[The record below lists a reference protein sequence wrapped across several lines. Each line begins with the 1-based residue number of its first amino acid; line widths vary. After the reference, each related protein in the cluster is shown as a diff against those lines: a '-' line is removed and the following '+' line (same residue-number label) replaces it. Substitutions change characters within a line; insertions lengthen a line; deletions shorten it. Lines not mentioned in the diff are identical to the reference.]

1 MDHRIRSLSAVDM
14 PTDQVGRSSG
24 RVRSDAQGAGEA
36 RRTVVRS
43 AAQGPLLGL
52 PAMVT
57 THRRTAAHLLVDC
70 LAAEGCEYVF
80 SVPGEETMDILD
92 ALSDHTSVRHI
103 TTRHEQGAAFMADVY
118 GRLTGRAAVAM
129 ATLGP
134 GATNLVTGIADAHLD
149 RAPMVAITGQASSDK
164 LHKEAH
170 QVVDI
175 VQMFAP
181 VTKWSARVQR
191 VEAIPEIVRKAFR
204 VATLEKPGPTHVEL
218 PENLAAMAVE
228 DDAAPLL
235 PGRTYF
241 PEPTDEAI
249 AHAADLIA
257 RSERPLIL
265 AGNGVLRRRAAG
277 GLRALARGLH
287 VPVAVTFMG
296 KGAVDDRSHLSLMAV
311 GLQARD
317 HVLSGFDR
325 ADLVVC
331 IGYDLVEYG
340 PARWNPDGRKRIVHI
355 DTQPAEVDAQY
366 RPEVEL
372 IGDIDGTLQRLLAA
386 VQPRGISGRDAG
398 ERHEARETLVHA
410 DLRTALLAD
419 LESGAASEAMPITP
433 QRAIADLR
441 AALGPEDIVVSD
453 VGAHKV
459 WVARLYQAYEPN
471 TVIISNGFAAMGIAL
486 PGAIA
491 AKLVHPDRKV
501 VALCGDGGFLMNSQE
516 LETATRI
523 KANVTAVV
531 WRDDGYGL
539 IDWKQRNEFG
549 RPFAVE
555 FGNPDFV
562 DFARSFGIAGFR
574 PESAADLLPTLRRA
588 LDVDGPSLVEIPIDY
603 RENLRLTDRLGALA
617 GS

>member
-1 MDHRIRSLSAVDM
+1 
-14 PTDQVGRSSG
+14 
-24 RVRSDAQGAGEA
+24 
-36 RRTVVRS
+36 
-43 AAQGPLLGL
+43 
-52 PAMVT
+52 VT
-57 THRRTAAHLLVDC
+57 TRTAAQLLVEC
-70 LAAEGCEYVF
+70 LVAEGCEYVF
-80 SVPGEETMDILD
+80 SVPGEETMDVLD
-92 ALSDHTSVRHI
+92 ALGAMATSGRGGPRHI

-134 GATNLVTGIADAHLD
+134 GATNLLTGIADAHLD
-149 RAPMVAITGQASSDK
+149 RAPMVAITGQASSEK

-175 VQMFAP
+175 VRMFEP
-181 VTKWSARVQR
+181 VTKWNARVER

-204 VATLEKPGPTHVEL
+204 VALLEKPGPTHIEL
-218 PENLAAMAVE
+218 PENVAATPVA
-228 DDAAPLL
+228 DDAVPLT
-235 PGRTYF
+235 PGQTYF

-257 RSERPLIL
+257 TSQRPLVL
-265 AGNGVLRRRAAG
+265 AGNGVLRRRAAPE
-277 GLRALARGLH
+277 LRAFARGLH

-296 KGAVDDRSHLSLMAV
+296 KGAIDDRSHLSLMAV

-325 ADLVVC
+325 ADLVICV
-331 IGYDLVEYG
+331 GYDLVEYA
-340 PARWNPDGRKRIVHI
+340 PAGWNPDGRKQIVHI

-372 IGDIDGTLQRLLAA
+372 VGDIDGTLRRLLTA

-410 DLRTALLAD
+410 DLRTALLEE
-419 LESGAASEAMPITP
+419 LAAGSASDALPITP

-441 AALGPEDIVVSD
+441 EALGPEDIVVSD

-471 TVIISNGFAAMGIAL
+471 TVIISNGFAAMGISL

-491 AKLVHPDRKV
+491 AKLVHPERKV

-516 LETATRI
+516 LETAKRI
-523 KANVTAVV
+523 GANVTVVV

-549 RPFAVE
+549 RPFGVE

-562 DFARSFGIAGFR
+562 AYAESFGIAGFR
-574 PESAADLLPTLRRA
+574 PASAADLLPTLRRA
-588 LDVDGPSLVEIPIDY
+588 LDVDGPALVEIPIDY
-603 RENLRLTDRLGALA
+603 RENLRLTEHLGALA
-617 GS
+617 GA

>member
-1 MDHRIRSLSAVDM
+1 MA
-14 PTDQVGRSSG
+14 
-24 RVRSDAQGAGEA
+24 
-36 RRTVVRS
+36 
-43 AAQGPLLGL
+43 
-52 PAMVT
+52 T
-57 THRRTAAHLLVDC
+57 TERRTAAHLLVDC
-70 LAAEGCEYVF
+70 LAAEKCDYVF

-92 ALSDHTSVRHI
+92 ALADHPTVRHI
-103 TTRHEQGAAFMADVY
+103 TTRHEQGAAFMADVH

-134 GATNLVTGIADAHLD
+134 GATNLLTGVADAYLD

-164 LHKEAH
+164 THKEAH

-175 VQMFAP
+175 VRMLAP
-181 VTKWSARVQR
+181 VTKWNTSVQR
-191 VEAIPEIVRKAFR
+191 IGAIPEIVRKAFR
-204 VATLEKPGPTHVEL
+204 TATLEKPGPTHIEL
-218 PENLAAMAVE
+218 PENLAASVV
-228 DDAAPLL
+228 DDTSVPLT
-235 PGRTYF
+235 PGKAYF

-249 AHAADLIA
+249 RHAADLISD
-257 RSERPLIL
+257 SERPLIL
-265 AGNGVLRRRAAG
+265 AGNGVLRRRASPE
-277 GLRALARGLH
+277 LRAFARGLH

-296 KGAVDDRSHLSLMAV
+296 KGAIDDRSHLSLMAV

-317 HVLSGFDR
+317 HVMSGFDR
-325 ADLVVC
+325 ADLVICV
-331 IGYDLVEYG
+331 GYDLVEYA
-340 PARWNPDGRKRIVHI
+340 PAAWNPDGRKRIVHI

-372 IGDIDGTLQRLLAA
+372 IGDIDGSLGRLLAA
-386 VQPRGISGRDAG
+386 VMPRGISGRDAG

-410 DLRTALLAD
+410 DLRNALLAD
-419 LESGAASEAMPITP
+419 LEAGAGTDTFPITITP

-441 AALGPEDIVVSD
+441 AALAPDDIVVSD

-491 AKLVHPDRKV
+491 AKLVYPDRKV

-516 LETATRI
+516 LETAKRI
-523 KANVTAVV
+523 GTNVTVVV

-549 RPFAVE
+549 RPFGVE

-562 DFARSFGIAGFR
+562 AYAESFGIAGFR
-574 PESAADLLPTLRRA
+574 PASAADLLPTLRRA
-588 LDVDGPSLVEIPIDY
+588 LDVDGPALVEVPIDY
-603 RENLRLTDRLGALA
+603 RENLRLTERLGALSGA
-617 GS
+617 

>member
-1 MDHRIRSLSAVDM
+1 MATESK
-14 PTDQVGRSSG
+14 
-24 RVRSDAQGAGEA
+24 AG
-36 RRTVVRS
+36 T
-43 AAQGPLLGL
+43 
-52 PAMVT
+52 
-57 THRRTAAHLLVDC
+57 RTAAHLLVNC

-80 SVPGEETMDILD
+80 SVPGEETMDVLD
-92 ALSDHTSVRHI
+92 ALSDHAEVRHV

-134 GATNLVTGIADAHLD
+134 GATNLLTGIADAHLD
-149 RAPMVAITGQASSDK
+149 RAPMVALTGQASSDK

-181 VTKWSARVQR
+181 VTKWNTSVQR
-191 VEAIPEIVRKAFR
+191 VDAIPEIVRKAFR
-204 VATLEKPGPTHVEL
+204 VALLEKPGPTHIEL
-218 PENLAAMAVE
+218 PENLAASIVP
-228 DDAAPLL
+228 DGAAPLV
-235 PGRTYF
+235 PGKAYF

-257 RSERPLIL
+257 GSERPIVL
-265 AGNGVLRRRAAG
+265 AGNGVLRRKASAE
-277 GLRALARGLH
+277 LRAFARGLH
-287 VPVAVTFMG
+287 VPVAATFMG
-296 KGAVDDRSHLSLMAV
+296 KGAIDDRSHLSLMAV

-325 ADLVVC
+325 ADLVICV
-331 IGYDLVEYG
+331 GYDLVEYG
-340 PARWNPDGRKRIVHI
+340 PARWNPEGTKRIIHI
-355 DTQPAEVDAQY
+355 DTQPAEVDAGYQ
-366 RPEVEL
+366 PEVEL
-372 IGDIDGTLQRLLAA
+372 IGDIDGSLARLLAA

-398 ERHEARETLVHA
+398 ERHETRETLVHA

-419 LESGAASEAMPITP
+419 LEAGAAGDAWPITP

-441 AALGPEDIVVSD
+441 AALGPDDIVVAD

-471 TVIISNGFAAMGIAL
+471 TVIISNGFAAMGISL

-491 AKLVHPDRKV
+491 AKLVHPERKV
-501 VALCGDGGFLMNSQE
+501 VALCGDGGFLMNAQE
-516 LETATRI
+516 LETAKRI
-523 KANVTAVV
+523 GANVTVV
-531 WRDDGYGL
+531 IWRDDGYGL

-549 RPFAVE
+549 RPFGVE

-562 DFARSFGIAGFR
+562 AFAESFGIAGFR
-574 PESAADLLPTLRRA
+574 PSSAAELLPTLRRA

-603 RENLRLTDRLGALA
+603 RENLRLTERLGALEGA
-617 GS
+617 

>member
-1 MDHRIRSLSAVDM
+1 M
-14 PTDQVGRSSG
+14 TTT
-24 RVRSDAQGAGEA
+24 GA
-36 RRTVVRS
+36 
-43 AAQGPLLGL
+43 
-52 PAMVT
+52 
-57 THRRTAAHLLVDC
+57 RTAAHLLVDC

-80 SVPGEETMDILD
+80 SVPGEETMDVLD
-92 ALSDHTSVRHI
+92 ALSTHRQVRHI

-129 ATLGP
+129 GTLGP
-134 GATNLVTGIADAHLD
+134 GATNLVTGVADAYLD

-175 VQMFAP
+175 VRMLEP
-181 VTKWSARVQR
+181 VTKWNTRVER
-191 VEAIPEIVRKAFR
+191 VEAIPEIVSKAFR
-204 VATLEKPGPTHVEL
+204 LATFEKPGPTHVEL
-218 PENLAAMAVE
+218 PENLAAMAV
-228 DDAAPLL
+228 DDDLTPLT
-235 PGRTYF
+235 PVRTYF

-257 RSERPLIL
+257 ASQRPLVL
-265 AGNGVLRRRAAG
+265 AGNGVLRRRASAE
-277 GLRALARGLH
+277 LRAFARGLH

-296 KGAVDDRSHLSLMAV
+296 KGAIDDRSHLSLMAV

-325 ADLVVC
+325 ADLVICV
-331 IGYDLVEYG
+331 GYDLVEYA

-355 DTQPAEVDAQY
+355 DTQPAETDAQY

-372 IGDIDGTLQRLLAA
+372 IGDIEGSLRRLLVAI
-386 VQPRGISGRDAG
+386 QPRGISGRDAG

-410 DLRTALLAD
+410 DLRNALLED
-419 LESGAASEAMPITP
+419 LAAGAASDGMPITP

-441 AALGPEDIVVSD
+441 AALGPDDIVVSD

-459 WVARLYQAYEPN
+459 WVARLYQTYEPN
-471 TVIISNGFAAMGIAL
+471 TVIISNGFAAMGISL

-516 LETATRI
+516 LETAKRI
-523 KANVTAVV
+523 GANVTVVV

-549 RPFAVE
+549 RPFGVE

-562 DFARSFGIAGFR
+562 AYAESFGIAGFR
-574 PESAADLLPTLRRA
+574 PSSAADLAPTLRRA
-588 LDVDGPSLVEIPIDY
+588 LDVDGPALVEIPIDY
-603 RENLRLTDRLGALA
+603 RENLRLTERLGALA
-617 GS
+617 AF

>member
-1 MDHRIRSLSAVDM
+1 MA
-14 PTDQVGRSSG
+14 
-24 RVRSDAQGAGEA
+24 
-36 RRTVVRS
+36 
-43 AAQGPLLGL
+43 
-52 PAMVT
+52 T
-57 THRRTAAHLLVDC
+57 TERRTAAHLLVDC

-92 ALSDHTSVRHI
+92 ALSDHASVRHI

-118 GRLTGRAAVAM
+118 GRLTGKASVAM

-134 GATNLVTGIADAHLD
+134 GATNLVTGVADAFLD
-149 RAPMVAITGQASSDK
+149 RAPMVAITGQASSEK

-175 VQMFAP
+175 VGMLAP
-181 VTKWSARVQR
+181 VTKWNTSVQR
-191 VEAIPEIVRKAFR
+191 IGAIPEIVRKAFR
-204 VATLEKPGPTHVEL
+204 VATLAKPGPTHIEIS
-218 PENLAAMAVE
+218 ENLAAMTVGA
-228 DDAAPLL
+228 DARPLE
-235 PGRTYF
+235 PGYAYF

-257 RSERPLIL
+257 NSERPIIL
-265 AGNGVLRRRAAG
+265 AGNGVLRRRASAE
-277 GLRALARGLH
+277 LRALARGLH
-287 VPVAVTFMG
+287 VPVAATFMG
-296 KGAVDDRSHLSLMAV
+296 KGAIDDRSHLSLMAV

-325 ADLVVC
+325 SDLVVC
-331 IGYDLVEYG
+331 VGYDLVEYA
-340 PARWNPDGRKRIVHI
+340 PAFWNPDSMKRIVHI
-355 DTQPAEVDAQY
+355 DTQPAEVDAHY
-366 RPEVEL
+366 RPDVEL
-372 IGDIDGTLQRLLAA
+372 IGDIDGSLTRLLAA
-386 VQPRGISGRDAG
+386 VLPRGISGRDAG

-419 LESGAASEAMPITP
+419 LEAGAATDTFPVTP

-441 AALGPEDIVVSD
+441 EALGPDDIVVSD

-471 TVIISNGFAAMGIAL
+471 TVIISNGFAAMGISL

-516 LETATRI
+516 LETAKRVG
-523 KANVTAVV
+523 ANVTVV
-531 WRDDGYGL
+531 IWRDDGYGL

-549 RPFAVE
+549 RPFGVE

-562 DFARSFGIAGFR
+562 AYAESFGIAGFR
-574 PESAADLLPTLRRA
+574 PATAADLLPTLRRA
-588 LDVDGPSLVEIPIDY
+588 LDVDGPALVEVPIDY
-603 RENLRLTDRLGALA
+603 RENLRLTERLGALSTA
-617 GS
+617 

>member
-1 MDHRIRSLSAVDM
+1 MA
-14 PTDQVGRSSG
+14 
-24 RVRSDAQGAGEA
+24 
-36 RRTVVRS
+36 
-43 AAQGPLLGL
+43 
-52 PAMVT
+52 T
-57 THRRTAAHLLVDC
+57 TERRTAAHLLVDC

-92 ALSDHTSVRHI
+92 ALSDHASVRHI

-118 GRLTGRAAVAM
+118 GRLTGKAAVAM

-134 GATNLVTGIADAHLD
+134 GATNLITGVADAYLD
-149 RAPMVAITGQASSDK
+149 RAPMVAITGQASSEK

-175 VQMFAP
+175 VGMLAP
-181 VTKWSARVQR
+181 VTKWNTSVQR
-191 VEAIPEIVRKAFR
+191 LGAIPEIVRKAFR
-204 VATLEKPGPTHVEL
+204 TAVLEKPGPTHIEL
-218 PENLAAMAVE
+218 SENLAAMPVE
-228 DDAAPLL
+228 PDAAPLT
-235 PGRTYF
+235 PGQTYF

-257 RSERPLIL
+257 ASERPIVL
-265 AGNGVLRRRAAG
+265 AGNGVLRRKAAAE
-277 GLRALARGLH
+277 LRAFARGLH

-296 KGAVDDRSHLSLMAV
+296 KGAIDDRSHLSLMAV

-317 HVLSGFDR
+317 HVMSGFDR
-325 ADLVVC
+325 ADLVICV
-331 IGYDLVEYG
+331 GYDLVEYA
-340 PARWNPDGRKRIVHI
+340 PAGWNPDGRKRIIHI

-372 IGDIDGTLQRLLAA
+372 IGDIDGSLSRLLAA
-386 VQPRGISGRDAG
+386 VLPRGISGRDAG
-398 ERHEARETLVHA
+398 ERHEARDTLVHA
-410 DLRTALLAD
+410 DLRNALLAD
-419 LESGAASEAMPITP
+419 LEAGAAGDAFPITP

-441 AALGPEDIVVSD
+441 EALGPDDIVVSD

-471 TVIISNGFAAMGIAL
+471 TVIISNGFAAMGISL

-491 AKLVHPDRKV
+491 AKLVHPERKV

-516 LETATRI
+516 LETAKRVG
-523 KANVTAVV
+523 ANITVV
-531 WRDDGYGL
+531 IWRDDGYGL

-549 RPFAVE
+549 RPFGVE

-562 DFARSFGIAGFR
+562 AYAQSFGIAGFR
-574 PESAADLLPTLRRA
+574 PASAADLLPTLRRA
-588 LDVDGPSLVEIPIDY
+588 LDVDGPSLVEVPIDY
-603 RENLRLTDRLGALA
+603 RENLRLTERLGAL
-617 GS
+617 STT